1 MRQQT
6 DNSPWQPCR
15 NPVNASDEI
24 FRGKIREGPKT
35 SIARTS
41 SDRKIPNQIFRTL
54 KGLRDSLEQDEV
66 MRESQDW
73 VGVVGTIVGY
83 GVGFATVYFIT
94 KTLLDRYFKG
104 KTQPQPTAPP
114 SFGSP

>member
-1 MRQQT
+1 
-6 DNSPWQPCR
+6 
-15 NPVNASDEI
+15 
-24 FRGKIREGPKT
+24 
-35 SIARTS
+35 
-41 SDRKIPNQIFRTL
+41 
-54 KGLRDSLEQDEV
+54 